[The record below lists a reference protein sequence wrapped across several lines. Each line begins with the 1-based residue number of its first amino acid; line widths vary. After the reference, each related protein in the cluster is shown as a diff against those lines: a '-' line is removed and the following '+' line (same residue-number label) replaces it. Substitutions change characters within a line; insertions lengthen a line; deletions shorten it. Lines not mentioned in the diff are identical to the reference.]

1 MIQRIN
7 PRWKFDE
14 LVSLEEERQ
23 PYAEHITEQGAHHAD
38 DRALKH
44 EDPADHPLGRA
55 HGHQDGDVVRFFH
68 DQHDQR
74 GDDGEGADE
83 DDHRQQDEHADF
95 FKLQRSEEIG
105 VHVHPCPDGSQRA
118 ELLLE
123 GGGHGIGLV
132 YVLDGDLDAGNLIGR
147 QAQQIARSRK
157 GDEPERRIVFEHAG
171 LENARNLVGTDAG
184 LETGG
189 GLLSGRRKEV
199 DAAAH
204 DQAEALCQFLADEHA
219 GRRALHGSVQV
230 RDAAAAQVVQHGQDV
245 RRGLGVDTP
254 QDDAFDASRG
264 GQHAFRVEEGG
275 GADDAGSGVDAPEHS
290 RHAGEFGGFAAAH
303 FFEVRIR
310 RRRGERR
317 QRTGN
322 DDVRVR
328 AEDFIPDVRREPV
341 VDAENHDQRGDAY
354 SHAKH
359 GHG

>member
-1 MIQRIN
+1 MPI
-7 PRWKFDE
+7 FE
-14 LVSLEEERQ
+14 
-23 PYAEHITEQGAHHAD
+23 
-38 DRALKH
+38 
-44 EDPADHPLGRA
+44 
-55 HGHQDGDVVRFFH
+55 
-68 DQHDQR
+68 
-74 GDDGEGADE
+74 
-83 DDHRQQDEHADF
+83 
-95 FKLQRSEEIG
+95 LQRSEEIG
-105 VHVHPCPDGSQRA
+105 VHIHPCPDGSQRA

-147 QAQQIARSRK
+147 QAQQIARRRK

-204 DQAEALCQFLADEHA
+204 DQAEALRQFLADEHA

-354 SHAKH
+354 GHAKH

>member
-1 MIQRIN
+1 M
-7 PRWKFDE
+7 
-14 LVSLEEERQ
+14 
-23 PYAEHITEQGAHHAD
+23 
-38 DRALKH
+38 
-44 EDPADHPLGRA
+44 
-55 HGHQDGDVVRFFH
+55 
-68 DQHDQR
+68 
-74 GDDGEGADE
+74 
-83 DDHRQQDEHADF
+83 
-95 FKLQRSEEIG
+95 
-105 VHVHPCPDGSQRA
+105 
-118 ELLLE
+118 E

-147 QAQQIARSRK
+147 QAQQIARRRK

-171 LENARNLVGTDAG
+171 LENARNPVGTDAG

-204 DQAEALCQFLADEHA
+204 DQAEALRQFLADEHA

-290 RHAGEFGGFAAAH
+290 RHTGEFGGFAAAH
-303 FFEVRIR
+303 FFEVRIQ

-354 SHAKH
+354 GHAKH